1 MSEVRPP
8 TTEASLGELF
18 SRLTTDLSGLVR
30 DEVELAKV
38 ELKED
43 ISDVGRAGGMLGGA
57 AVAGYLAIVLV
68 SFAAAWGLAELM
80 PVGVAFLI
88 VAALWGV
95 AGYVLYLR
103 GREQFQKTD
112 LKPEQTIT
120 TLEEDVQ
127 WAKNQRP

>member
-1 MSEVRPP
+1 
-8 TTEASLGELF
+8 
-18 SRLTTDLSGLVR
+18 
-30 DEVELAKV
+30 
-38 ELKED
+38 
-43 ISDVGRAGGMLGGA
+43 
-57 AVAGYLAIVLV
+57 
-68 SFAAAWGLAELM
+68 M

-88 VAALWGV
+88 VAALWGM

-103 GREQFQKTD
+103 GRERFQQID

>member
-1 MSEVRPP
+1 
-8 TTEASLGELF
+8 
-18 SRLTTDLSGLVR
+18 
-30 DEVELAKV
+30 
-38 ELKED
+38 
-43 ISDVGRAGGMLGGA
+43 
-57 AVAGYLAIVLV
+57 
-68 SFAAAWGLAELM
+68 M

-88 VAALWGV
+88 VAALWGI